1 MWARRMIVGASLAIA
16 SMAVVP
22 GIAGAAAASNCVPAG
37 SVTEPGNC
45 VTTPTV
51 AVDGQS
57 TDGPTVVATSGTSG
71 SSGAKA
77 TTATSATTSSLP
89 FTGAD
94 VVELAVVGTGA
105 VLAGGVLMRR
115 RRRVEA

>member
-1 MWARRMIVGASLAIA
+1 MWARRLIVGAGLAVA
-16 SMAVVP
+16 SVAMVP
-22 GIAGAAAASNCVPAG
+22 GIASAGTATGCVPAG

-51 AVDGQS
+51 ANDGN
-57 TDGPTVVATSGTSG
+57 DGAVQTPVAPV
-71 SSGAKA
+71 
-77 TTATSATTSSLP
+77 TATPASPTASTSSLP

-94 VVELAVVGTGA
+94 VAELAVVGTGA

-115 RRRVEA
+115 RRRVIV

>member
-1 MWARRMIVGASLAIA
+1 MIVGASLAVA
-16 SMAVVP
+16 SVAVVP
-22 GIAGAAAASNCVPAG
+22 GIAGAASASNCVPAG

-51 AVDGQS
+51 AVDGQT
-57 TDGPTVVATSGTSG
+57 TDGPAAVPTSGTSG
-71 SSGAKA
+71 SSGAK
-77 TTATSATTSSLP
+77 TTSATTSSLP

>member
-1 MWARRMIVGASLAIA
+1 MWARRMIVGASLAVA
-16 SMAVVP
+16 SMAMVP
-22 GIAGAAAASNCVPAG
+22 GIAGAASTSNCVPAG

-57 TDGPTVVATSGTSG
+57 NDGPTVATSG
-71 SSGAKA
+71 SSGAK
-77 TTATSATTSSLP
+77 ATSATTSSLP

>member
-1 MWARRMIVGASLAIA
+1 MIVGASLAVA

-22 GIAGAAAASNCVPAG
+22 GIAGAASASNCVPAG

-51 AVDGQS
+51 AVDGQT
-57 TDGPTVVATSGTSG
+57 TDGPTTATSGTTG
-71 SSGAKA
+71 SSGAK
-77 TTATSATTSSLP
+77 TTSATTSSLP